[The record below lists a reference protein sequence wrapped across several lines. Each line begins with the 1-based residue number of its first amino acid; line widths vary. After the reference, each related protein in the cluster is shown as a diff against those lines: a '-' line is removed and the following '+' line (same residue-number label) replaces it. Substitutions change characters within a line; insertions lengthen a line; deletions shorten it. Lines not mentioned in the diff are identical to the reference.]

1 MLSSQWWLKRKLK
14 IRISNNESVL
24 ANAIAVCAY
33 ECDKT
38 PPLAFTPGQCLADGV
53 QQRPQ
58 DNHDGG
64 LRAFERH
71 GVSYTRKPKM

>member
-1 MLSSQWWLKRKLK
+1 MSLLYAPTNVTKRL
-14 IRISNNESVL
+14 L
-24 ANAIAVCAY
+24 F
-33 ECDKT
+33 
-38 PPLAFTPGQCLADGV
+38 AFTPGQCLADGV

-58 DNHDGG
+58 DNRDGG

>member
-1 MLSSQWWLKRKLK
+1 MSRCWLMPLLYAPTNVTKRL
-14 IRISNNESVL
+14 VF
-24 ANAIAVCAY
+24 
-33 ECDKT
+33 
-38 PPLAFTPGQCLADGV
+38 AFTPGQCLADGV